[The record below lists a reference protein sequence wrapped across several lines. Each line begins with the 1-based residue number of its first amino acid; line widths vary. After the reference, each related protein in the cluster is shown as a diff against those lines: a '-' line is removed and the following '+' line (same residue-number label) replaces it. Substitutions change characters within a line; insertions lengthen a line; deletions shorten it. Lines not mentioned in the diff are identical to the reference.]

1 MAKISPFKGW
11 RYNEDNIDLF
21 EDVIVPPY
29 DVITRE
35 EQEEYYNKS
44 PYNYI
49 RINLNNTKGEEKYVS
64 AANTLNMWIG
74 SGILVEEHKP
84 AIYILSQSFLVDD
97 ARVERISCIC
107 ALTLSELGD
116 DVLAHEQTIDK
127 HLDDRYKLMSSTYAN
142 SGQIFMS
149 YKDQKMIL
157 EELHRNLK
165 SDPSME
171 ANLDGVYYKLWPITD
186 TDSIDEFVVSL
197 EDKKLVIADGHH
209 RYKTALKYSKNHEGA
224 QSDKVMVTLVNSENP
239 GMQILPTHRI
249 VKKSDINIKELRK
262 RVRKNFKYKEYD
274 GAEKL
279 LINME
284 KFKTDK
290 GFLGLFHK
298 PSNIGLLLEF
308 NAWELLKNDKEDKIK
323 ALDELDTNI
332 LHKFLLKDTFGIDT
346 NNQEDLENLAY
357 LRGNNSPLE
366 MLAKEEYDV
375 VCFVNPPSLDDV
387 FTIAESGEVMPQK
400 STFFFP
406 KVYSGL
412 VTRNF

>member
-49 RINLNNTKGEEKYVS
+49 RINLNNTKGEGKYVS

-165 SDPSME
+165 NDPSME

-249 VKKSDINIKELRK
+249 IKKSDINIKKIRK
-262 RVRKNFKYKEYD
+262 RVSKNFKYKEYD

-308 NAWELLKNDKEDKIK
+308 NAWELLKNDKKNKIK
-323 ALDELDTNI
+323 ALEVEL
-332 LHKFLLKDTFGIDT
+332 L
-346 NNQEDLENLAY
+346 
-357 LRGNNSPLE
+357 
-366 MLAKEEYDV
+366 
-375 VCFVNPPSLDDV
+375 
-387 FTIAESGEVMPQK
+387 
-400 STFFFP
+400 
-406 KVYSGL
+406 
-412 VTRNF
+412 

>member
-97 ARVERISCIC
+97 VRVERISCIC

-127 HLDDRYKLMSSTYAN
+127 HLDDRYKLMSSTSAN
-142 SGQIFMS
+142 TGQIFMS

-165 SDPSME
+165 NDPSME

-186 TDSIDEFVVSL
+186 TDSINEFVVSL

-249 VKKSDINIKELRK
+249 VKKSDVNIKEIRK
-262 RVRKNFKYKEYD
+262 RVSKNFKYKEYD

-298 PSNIGLLLEF
+298 PSNIGLLLIYACLALGLSQVF
-308 NAWELLKNDKEDKIK
+308 WIK
-323 ALDELDTNI
+323 A
-332 LHKFLLKDTFGIDT
+332 
-346 NNQEDLENLAY
+346 
-357 LRGNNSPLE
+357 
-366 MLAKEEYDV
+366 V
-375 VCFVNPPSLDDV
+375 
-387 FTIAESGEVMPQK
+387 GEVGIGIASFHLNATPFYVMIIIFVFGSEWNWMQALGAAILTVGTVMAQLPEK
-400 STFFFP
+400 R
-406 KVYSGL
+406 SGHESAHQI
-412 VTRNF
+412 

>member
-165 SDPSME
+165 NDPSME

-186 TDSIDEFVVSL
+186 TDSINEFVVSL
-197 EDKKLVIADGHH
+197 KDKKLVIADGHH

-249 VKKSDINIKELRK
+249 VKKSDINIKEIRK
-262 RVRKNFKYKEYD
+262 RVSKNFKYKEYD

-346 NNQEDLENLAY
+346 SNQEDLENLAY